1 MNKLDF
7 WAQIRL
13 GVGILFASLAL
24 ASITRIGWLG
34 NMGHIIFGLLFIVNP
49 VWPPSWVRGSDK
61 RKRLECRIAGVIIII
76 LGLMWRSNL

>member
-1 MNKLDF
+1 MNKLGF
-7 WAQIRL
+7 WTQIRL

-49 VWPPSWVRGSDK
+49 VWPPSWVRGSDRWK
-61 RKRLECRIAGVIIII
+61 RTECRIAGVIIII
-76 LGLMWRSNL
+76 LGLLWRTNF